1 MLRYTLQLAILAA
14 AVLYAWQRGGSHE
27 RSVAAILV
35 AMAISDPIYHA
46 VFGFRTLQTI
56 DLGHLVIDLAAFTA
70 LTLVALREGRC
81 WTLLAASAQLIS
93 LLSHLLRVLHVDMGP
108 LIYAIL
114 TRAPSYMLLAL
125 LLTGTLLQH
134 WRSCRR
140 RSLLA
145 AG

>member
-14 AVLYAWQRGGSHE
+14 AVLYTWQRGGSHE

-35 AMAISDPIYHA
+35 VMTISDPIYHA

-56 DLGHLVIDLAAFTA
+56 DLGHLFIDLAAFTA
-70 LTLVALREGRC
+70 LTLVALREGRF

-93 LLSHLLRVLHVDMGP
+93 LLSHLLRVLHVEMGP
-108 LIYAIL
+108 LIYAVL
-114 TRAPSYMLLAL
+114 TRAPSYVLLAL

-134 WRSCRR
+134 RRSRR
-140 RSLLA
+140 RPSFLA
-145 AG
+145 VG